1 VVDDNVDAA
10 ESLAALLDIM
20 GHSARVAGDGP
31 SGHALAREFKPQ
43 LAFLDIG
50 LPGMS
55 GHELARS
62 MRATPG
68 MEQLMLVALT
78 GWGTVDDVAQS
89 HAAGFDMH
97 LTKPVDLGAL
107 GGVFGAMAKEGA

>member
-1 VVDDNVDAA
+1 MAW
-10 ESLAALLDIM
+10 
-20 GHSARVAGDGP
+20 DGP
-31 SGHALAREFKPQ
+31 SGHALAAEFKPQ

-55 GHELARS
+55 GHDLARN

-78 GWGTVDDVAQS
+78 GWGTREDVAQS

-97 LTKPVDLGAL
+97 LTKPVDFGAL
-107 GGVFGAMAKEGA
+107 GSVFGSMAKAGA